1 MSEHMARPRG
11 TGGRKS
17 KGDRIPCTVRFPREL
32 HGVIKQAADNAGYD
46 SFQDFMIELTERA
59 MEAGLF
65 PAQPHQ
71 ERLPVSA

>member
-1 MSEHMARPRG
+1 M
-11 TGGRKS
+11 
-17 KGDRIPCTVRFPREL
+17 
-32 HGVIKQAADNAGYD
+32 QAADNAGYD